1 MTFAW
6 ANVVAKSFSIHI
18 LKRQKCINEW
28 VAIPMK
34 TIVFIGSYK
43 FGTSKEALMIAK
55 EMGYFVVLFT
65 DKTKQMTRNPDFS
78 EVDQFVFMEDLLD
91 EQQMVEEIT
100 KLVQKG
106 KQICA
111 CVSLIDPYVSYA
123 ARLSKFFGLA
133 ETSVDSLR
141 LMENKIAIREKLKN
155 LPMTPFYTI
164 FHPDDSLE
172 KFKKEYKSLFPFIIK
187 PPISNGSKD
196 VLFVETIEKFP
207 KALRFLQKKHP
218 NNSLLIEEFLHGPQY
233 LVEILVYNN
242 EIKFLGLVEQE
253 VLYNGR
259 FIVIGY
265 KFPGKVDMDEYRSLY
280 ACISSILEQIGFS
293 NGSCHMEMKLVQGKW
308 RLIEVNPRMA
318 GGAMNRIIEEGTG
331 INLLKEILKVY
342 LGEEPILL
350 EKKKNHVYAKY
361 LTIGSRGKLF
371 KITGK
376 ELALMHDGVK
386 YVHIKPLKGRI
397 ITTPYSMGNRY
408 ACVIAV
414 SETAEQAKAIAI
426 EATKEIKFFLEPF

>member
-1 MTFAW
+1 
-6 ANVVAKSFSIHI
+6 
-18 LKRQKCINEW
+18 
-28 VAIPMK
+28 MK
-34 TIVFIGSYK
+34 TIVFIGCYK
-43 FGTSKEALMIAK
+43 SGTSKEALMIAK
-55 EMGYFVVLFT
+55 EMGYCVVLCT
-65 DKTKQMTRNPDFS
+65 DKTKYMTNNPDFS
-78 EVDQFVFMEDLLD
+78 EVDQFVYIEDLLD

-100 KLVQKG
+100 RLMKKG

-111 CVSLIDPYVSYA
+111 CISLIDPYVSYA
-123 ARLSKFFGLA
+123 ARLSKHFGLA
-133 ETSVDSLR
+133 KTSVDSLE

-155 LPMTPFYTI
+155 LPITPFYII

-172 KFKKEYKSLFPFIIK
+172 KFEKDYKSLFPFIIK

-196 VLFVETIEKFP
+196 VLFVETK
-207 KALRFLQKKHP
+207 KMLADALRLLQMNHP
-218 NNSLLIEEFLHGPQY
+218 NNPLLIEEFLQGPQY

-242 EIKFLGLVEQE
+242 EIKFLGLVEQK

-259 FIVIGY
+259 FIVTGY
-265 KFPGKVDMDEYRSLY
+265 KFPGKVEMEEYRSLY
-280 ACISSILEQIGFS
+280 ACISSILKQIDLS

-308 RLIEVNPRMA
+308 KLIEINPRMA
-318 GGAMNRIIEEGTG
+318 GGAMNRIIKEGTG
-331 INLLKEILKVY
+331 INLIKEILKVH

-350 EKKKNHVYAKY
+350 EKRKKHVYAKY
-361 LTIGSRGKLF
+361 LTIGSRGKLL

-386 YVHIKPLKGRI
+386 YVHIKPLEGRI

-414 SETAEQAKAIAI
+414 SETAEQAEAIAL
-426 EATKEIKFFLEPF
+426 EAAKEIKFYLEPF

>member
-1 MTFAW
+1 
-6 ANVVAKSFSIHI
+6 
-18 LKRQKCINEW
+18 
-28 VAIPMK
+28 MK
-34 TIVFIGSYK
+34 AIVFIGSNK
-43 FGTSKEALMIAK
+43 SGTSKEALAIAK
-55 EMGYFVVLFT
+55 EMGYYVVLCT
-65 DKTKQMTRNPDFS
+65 DKTKRMTSNADFS

-91 EQQMVEEIT
+91 EQQMVEEIK
-100 KLVQKG
+100 KLMEKG

-123 ARLSKFFGLA
+123 ARLSKYFELA
-133 ETSVDSLR
+133 EISVDSLGM
-141 LMENKIAIREKLKN
+141 MESKIAIREKLKN

-172 KFKKEYKSLFPFIIK
+172 KFEKEYKSLFPFIIK
-187 PPISNGSKD
+187 PPTSNGSKD
-196 VLFVETIEKFP
+196 VLLVETIEKLA
-207 KALRFLQKKHP
+207 KAITFLQKKHP
-218 NNSLLIEEFLHGPQY
+218 NNPLLIEEFLHGPQY

-259 FIVIGY
+259 FIVVGY
-265 KFPGKVDMDEYRSLY
+265 KFPGKVEMDEYRSLY
-280 ACISSILEQIGFS
+280 ACISRVLEQTGLS

-308 RLIEVNPRMA
+308 TLIEVNPRMA

-342 LGEEPILL
+342 LGEEPIVL
-350 EKKKNHVYAKY
+350 EKKKNHVYARY
-361 LTIGSRGKLF
+361 LTIGSRGKLL

-376 ELALMHDGVK
+376 EIALMHDGVK
-386 YVHIKPLKGRI
+386 FVHIKPLEGRI

-408 ACVIAV
+408 ACVIAA
-414 SETAEQAKAIAI
+414 SETAEQAEAIAL
-426 EATKEIKFFLEPF
+426 EATKEIKFYLEPF